1 VIANM
6 RFHPEWD
13 PILFPEKYLPKP
25 PPFVDAAKAPPTAAD
40 AAKAP
45 APSQ

>member
-13 PILFPEKYLPKP
+13 RILFPEKYEPKP
-25 PPFVDAAKAPPTAAD
+25 PPGPGP
-40 AAKAP
+40 AP
-45 APSQ
+45 APTGSR